1 MGRHF
6 SVVTDSQVS
15 ITLINK
21 SNRSTKAT
29 ETADAVLRALDSCL
43 EKRLDFELLWVPSYG
58 GVDGNDA
65 ADCAARELT
74 KMPGQLTKVLAT
86 CVSERA
92 KVIGSVREA
101 GGQENMS

>member
-1 MGRHF
+1 MGRHL

-15 ITLINK
+15 IALINK
-21 SNRSTKAT
+21 SNRSAEAT
-29 ETADAVLRALDSCL
+29 ETAHAVLRVLGSCL
-43 EKRLDFELLWVPSYG
+43 EERLDFEILWVPSHS
-58 GVDGNDA
+58 GVDGNDT

-74 KMPGQLTKVLAT
+74 KMHGQLTKVPAV

-101 GGQENMS
+101 GGRENMF